1 MATLPAVDGSAKHS
15 TSIRLDTQTR
25 ARLEAIAQRDDRSLA
40 YVIKKAIAEYL
51 ERQERKEKLL

>member
-1 MATLPAVDGSAKHS
+1 MQDRTAPHS
-15 TSIRLDTQTR
+15 TSIRLESQTR

-51 ERQERKEKLL
+51 DREERKDPTP

>member
-1 MATLPAVDGSAKHS
+1 MDGSAKHS
-15 TSIRLDTQTR
+15 TSIRLDSQTR

-51 ERQERKEKLL
+51 ERQERKEEHL